1 MMKSKYLLYIL
12 TGVCVVQTA
21 CKRVLESEPQDRLTG
36 DLVFDEMDKNAD
48 NAKAFL
54 YGIYA
59 QLPSGYNRTENAYID
74 NATDDGMASQDGDR
88 TEDFRKGRISPLNVT
103 DNTWG
108 TNYNGIRRANMF
120 LSKIDKVPATAELKR
135 AWKAEARFLRTLFYF
150 ELMKRWGGVPLMG
163 DTILK
168 ITDNLNFS
176 RSTEEQTKNY
186 ILAEIADYKDS
197 LLPANMNDADVGR
210 ANKGAALA
218 LKARVLLYW
227 ASPLYN
233 PDNITQ
239 RWTDAANAAQEV
251 TDLGV
256 YTLST
261 DFPGLFITSKT
272 TEMIFAKN
280 GTPNQTVE
288 QYNGPVGYLNA
299 GAGKGLTS
307 PSQELVDAFPMNN
320 GLPITDP
327 LSGYVASKP
336 YEKRDARFE
345 ATILYNGKKWLNR
358 SVETFEG
365 GLDKP
370 GGIITQTKTGYYL
383 RKFMGKFESSTAYS
397 NTIRPVILFRYAEV
411 LLNFAEAKNEESGP
425 VKPVYDALGLIRK
438 RAGITGT
445 TYGLPAGITK
455 DSMRSIIQNERRI
468 ELAFEEHRHWDIRRW
483 KIAGKVMNTPLSG
496 MKIVKNTDGTYTYT
510 RFAAT
515 TSAFDITRMYW
526 YPIPYSEIE
535 TNPNMKQNIGWE
547 Y

>member
-1 MMKSKYLLYIL
+1 MKSKYLLYIL
-12 TGVCVVQTA
+12 AGVCAVQAA
-21 CKRVLESEPQDRLTG
+21 CKRTLETEPQDRITE

-48 NAKAFL
+48 NAKSFL
-54 YGIYA
+54 YSIYA
-59 QLPSGYNRTENAYID
+59 QLPSLHLRTANAYLD
-74 NATDDGMASQDGDR
+74 NATDDGMASQDGDK
-88 TEDFRKGRISPLNVT
+88 TEDFRKGRLSPLNVT
-103 DNTWG
+103 DNPWAA
-108 TNYNGIRRANMF
+108 NYSGIRRVNMF
-120 LSKIDKVPATAELKR
+120 LSKIDRVPTTPELKR
-135 AWKAEARFLRTLFYF
+135 AWKAEARFLRSMFYF

-168 ITDNLNFS
+168 ITDDLNYS
-176 RSTEEQTKNY
+176 RNTLAQTKDY
-186 ILAEIADYKDS
+186 ILAEIEAYKDS
-197 LLPANMNDADVGR
+197 LLPASMNDADVGR

-239 RWTDAANAAQEV
+239 RWTDAANAAQDV
-251 TDLGV
+251 TSLNIYG
-256 YTLST
+256 LAA
-261 DFPGLFITSKT
+261 DFTGLFITTKT
-272 TEMIFAKN
+272 TETIFGRN
-280 GTPNQTVE
+280 STGTQTVE
-288 QYNGPVGYLNA
+288 SYNGPVGYLNA
-299 GAGKGLTS
+299 AAGKGLTS
-307 PSQELVDAFPMNN
+307 PSQELVDAFPMIN
-320 GLPITDP
+320 GLPITDA

-336 YEKRDARFE
+336 YEKRDPRFE

-358 SVETFEG
+358 PVETFEG

-370 GGIITQTKTGYYL
+370 GGVVTQTKTGYYL
-383 RKFMGKFESSTAYS
+383 RKFMGKFESSAAYS
-397 NTIRPVILFRYAEV
+397 NTIRAVQLFRYAEV

-438 RAGITGT
+438 RAGITGA

-483 KIAGKVMNTPLSG
+483 KIAGQVMNAPLSG
-496 MKIVKNTDGTYTYT
+496 MRIVKNTDGTFTYT

>member
-12 TGVCVVQTA
+12 AGVCVMQAA
-21 CKRVLESEPQDRLTG
+21 CRRTLETEPQDRLTD

-48 NAKAFL
+48 NAKSFL

-59 QLPSGYNRTENAYID
+59 QLPSGYNRSANAYLD

-88 TEDFRKGRISPLNVT
+88 TEDFRKGRLSPLNVT
-103 DNTWG
+103 DNPWV
-108 TNYNGIRRANMF
+108 TNYGGIRRVNMF
-120 LSKIDKVPATAELKR
+120 LSKIDRVPATAELKR
-135 AWKAEARFLRTLFYF
+135 AWKAEARFLRSVFYF

-168 ITDNLNFS
+168 ITDNLNYS
-176 RSTEEQTKNY
+176 RNTLEQTKDY
-186 ILAEIADYKDS
+186 ILSEIAAYKDS

-251 TDLGV
+251 TDLGI
-256 YTLST
+256 YSLST
-261 DFPGLFITSKT
+261 DFAGLFITGKT

-299 GAGKGLTS
+299 AAGRGWTS
-307 PSQELVDAFPMNN
+307 PSQELVDAFPMIN
-320 GLPITDP
+320 GLPITNA

-336 YEKRDARFE
+336 YEKRDLRFE

-358 SVETFEG
+358 PVETFEG

-383 RKFMGKFESSTAYS
+383 RKFMGKFESSAAYS
-397 NTIRPVILFRYAEV
+397 NTIRPVVLFRYAEV

-438 RAGITGT
+438 RAGITGPA
-445 TYGLPAGITK
+445 YGLPAGITK
-455 DSMRSIIQNERRI
+455 DSMRIIIQNERRI

-483 KIAGKVMNTPLSG
+483 KIAGKVMNAPLSG
-496 MKIVKNTDGTYTYT
+496 MKIVKNTDGTFTYT
-510 RFAAT
+510 RFAAA
-515 TSAFDITRMYW
+515 TSAFDVTRMYW